1 MTDGWCTCSNQVR
14 NCSMQKYMYVS
25 FAQRHVICLT
35 LKCLLPQLKLGSPKW
50 RLYYVSMKTYT
61 PCFLS
66 TPVIPKLIPINTIN
80 VNYDKYLD
88 NEDNQ
93 SRILASFPMIFV
105 LWDSWF
111 SAADIAKFRVSAR
124 IPLYF
129 CFTLCGQT
137 HFVVYIIGLV
147 NSNVLMKYLSWTF
160 LPGIDS

>member
-1 MTDGWCTCSNQVR
+1 MADVHVATRWEIVQCRSTC
-14 NCSMQKYMYVS
+14 VS
-25 FAQRHVICLT
+25 HLPKDTSSAYT

-50 RLYYVSMKTYT
+50 LLYYVSMKTYT
-61 PCFLS
+61 PRFLS
-66 TPVIPKLIPINTIN
+66 TPVTPKLIPINTIN